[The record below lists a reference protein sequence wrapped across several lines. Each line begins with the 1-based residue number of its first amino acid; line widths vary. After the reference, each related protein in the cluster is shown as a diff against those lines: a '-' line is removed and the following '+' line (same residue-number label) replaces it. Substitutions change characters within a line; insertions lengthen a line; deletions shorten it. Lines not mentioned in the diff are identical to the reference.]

1 VSDVHGQRVRLIFA
15 ALMLVLL
22 LASLDQ
28 TIVSTALPTIVG
40 DLGGLAHLSWVV
52 TAYLLAATVTGPLY
66 GKLGDLYGRKLVLQ
80 TAIGIFL
87 AGSALCGL
95 SQNMAELI
103 AFRAIQG
110 LGAGG
115 LIVVTFAVVGDIVPP
130 RERGRYQGFFGAV
143 FGVSTVIG
151 PLLGG
156 FFVDHLS
163 WRWIFYVNLPIG
175 AFALAVIAVAFR
187 TRTERRRHAID
198 YPGALLLGSALSAV
212 VLFTSLGG
220 TTWAW
225 SSWQMLG
232 LIAVSIVLL
241 PAFVLVESR
250 ATEPILPLSLFR
262 NRIFSA
268 TSAVGFVVGFALFG
282 AITYLPLY
290 LQVAKDA
297 SPTRSGLQLVPLMAG
312 LLATSIATGQLIT
325 RFGRY
330 RTFPI
335 IGTAVMVVAMVLLS
349 RLAVSTPMW
358 VAAVDSLVLGLG
370 LGMTM
375 QVLVLAA
382 QNAVDPRMMGVAT
395 SGSTLFRQIGG
406 SIGVALFGTIFAN
419 RLHVELAQNL
429 PAGARL
435 PSTLTPATI
444 RHLPS
449 GVHGAVVDAYA
460 LALHPV
466 FLAAAGISVIAFALT
481 WLVRDQPLRTHP
493 QAGDALPPPRDE
505 QTVAEA
511 A

>member
-1 VSDVHGQRVRLIFA
+1 MSTVHGQRVRLIFA

-40 DLGGLAHLSWVV
+40 DLGGLSHLSWVV
-52 TAYLLAATVTGPLY
+52 TAYLLAATVTGPIY

-80 TAIGIFL
+80 TAIVIFL

-103 AFRAIQG
+103 IFRAIQG

-115 LIVVTFAVVGDIVPP
+115 LIVVTLAVVGDIVTPA
-130 RERGRYQGFFGAV
+130 ERGKYQGFFGAV

-175 AFALAVIAVAFR
+175 AFALGVIAVAFR
-187 TRTERRRHAID
+187 SRTERTRHAID
-198 YPGALLLGSALSAV
+198 YLGALLLGSALSAI

-225 SSWQMLG
+225 GSWKVLG
-232 LIAVSIVLL
+232 LIAASIVLL
-241 PAFVLVESR
+241 PAFVLVEAR
-250 ATEPILPLSLFR
+250 AAEPILPLSLFR

-297 SPTRSGLQLVPLMAG
+297 SPTRSGLQLVPLMGG
-312 LLATSIATGQLIT
+312 LLVTSIATGQLIT

-330 RTFPI
+330 RMFPI

-349 RLAVSTPMW
+349 QLDVATPMW
-358 VAAVDSLVLGLG
+358 VAAVDSLILGLG

-375 QVLVLAA
+375 QVLVLAT

-406 SIGVALFGTIFAN
+406 SIGVAAFGTIFAN
-419 RLHVELAQNL
+419 RLHVELAQRL
-429 PAGARL
+429 PEGAHL
-435 PSTLTPATI
+435 PSTLTPSTI
-444 RHLPS
+444 RLLPAQI
-449 GVHGAVVDAYA
+449 HGAVVDAYA

-466 FLAAAGISVIAFALT
+466 FLVAAGISVIAFALT
-481 WLVRDQPLRTHP
+481 WLVRDQPLRSHP
-493 QAGDALPPPRDE
+493 SAGDAVPPPRE
-505 QTVAEA
+505 GNAVAEA